1 MRRPFH
7 FALLLAAC
15 SSAMFAQLQ
24 LFQVSGGAAQA
35 VAPIFSF
42 GTIDAGD
49 SAAVSFRLLNIGA
62 ASAPVATLAVLGTGF
77 VLVAPPPPAS
87 LDSQA
92 SFDFVVSFQPAAAG
106 SYSATLQAAGVSVLL
121 TGSATPALTYQ
132 WTGPGAGTQPLNGP
146 LYFGAVTLGSSAT
159 LRVSAVNQTGQPL
172 LVPAIVV
179 SGTDFALA
187 GPSPSGMLL
196 QPFDSAAFAIVF
208 TPSQAAARSGSLAIG
223 THAFALSGT
232 GQAPTLPK
240 ASVSLNLAQAGSA
253 QQGTLA
259 VTFDA
264 ASPTS
269 ASGTITMSFA
279 AAAGIPAA
287 AAADPAIGFAS
298 GGLTATFTLAA
309 GDNRAWFGVQ
319 PSVPFATGTTAGTIT
334 FTLAFGGATT
344 QQTITV
350 APAPV
355 SLTAVTATRQSAAI
369 TVQADGFDNT
379 RSAGKL
385 SFTFY
390 DASGNS
396 ISPGAIAAD
405 ATTGFASY
413 FGTSGLGGVFAL
425 TAVFPVTGNP
435 SQVVA
440 FDFQITNSAGA
451 TRSAR
456 TSF

>member
-15 SSAMFAQLQ
+15 SSAVFAQVQ
-24 LFQVSGGAAQA
+24 LFQVSGGAAQP

-49 SAAVSFRLLNIGA
+49 SAAVSFRLLNTGA
-62 ASAPVATLAVLGTGF
+62 ASAPVAALAVLGTGF

-87 LDSQA
+87 LDPQA
-92 SFDFVVSFQPAAAG
+92 SFDFVVSFQPPAAG

-132 WTGPGAGTQPLNGP
+132 WIGPAGTQPLNGP
-146 LYFGAVTLGSSAT
+146 LYFGAVTLGSSAA

-179 SGTDFALA
+179 SGGDFALA
-187 GPSPSGMLL
+187 GTSPSGTLL
-196 QPFDSAAFAIVF
+196 QPLDSAAFSIVF
-208 TPSQAAARSGSLAIG
+208 TPSQPAARSGSLAIG
-223 THAFALSGT
+223 THTFALSGT

-240 ASVSLNLAQAGSA
+240 ASLSLNLAQAGSA
-253 QQGTLA
+253 QQGTIA
-259 VTFDA
+259 VTLDS
-264 ASPTS
+264 ASPTA
-269 ASGTITMSFA
+269 ASGTIAMSFTP
-279 AAAGIPAA
+279 AAGIPAA
-287 AAADPAIGFAS
+287 AAADPAIGFAA
-298 GGLTATFTLAA
+298 GGLTATFTVAA
-309 GDNRAWFGVQ
+309 GDNRTYFGVQ
-319 PSVPFATGTTAGTIT
+319 PSAPFATGTTAGTIN
-334 FTLAFGGATT
+334 FTLAFGGATA
-344 QQTITV
+344 QQAVTV
-350 APAPV
+350 APAAAG
-355 SLTAVTATRQSAAI
+355 LTAVAATRQSGAI
-369 TVQADGFDNT
+369 TVQATGFDNT

-390 DASGNS
+390 DASGNP

-425 TAVFPVTGNP
+425 NAVFPVTGSP
-435 SQVVA
+435 SQVAA
-440 FDFQITNSAGA
+440 FDFQISNSAGT